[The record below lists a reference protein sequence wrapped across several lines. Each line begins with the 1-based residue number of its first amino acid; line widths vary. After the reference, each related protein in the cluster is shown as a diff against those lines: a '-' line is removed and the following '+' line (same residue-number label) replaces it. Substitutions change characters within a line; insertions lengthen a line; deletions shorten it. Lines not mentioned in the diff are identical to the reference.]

1 MTKNSLEFHRQ
12 QFPALANKAYFNYGG
27 QGPIP
32 QVALEAIA
40 RSYKYVQ
47 SAGPFSNAINGWIAQ
62 ELSQTRKAIAAEL
75 GVADS
80 SIALTENVLVG
91 CNIALWG
98 IDWQPGDR
106 LVISDCEHPGV
117 LATIN
122 EIQRRFGIEIVT
134 CHLLATLNG
143 GDPVAAVVQH
153 LQPQTKL
160 VVVSHILWNTG
171 QILPIAEIVQAC
183 KTACPQVQIL
193 VDAAQSVGVLPLNL
207 TAIGADFYAFTGHK
221 WWCGPEGIGSLYVS
235 PQALESLHP
244 TFIGWRGLAGN
255 SLNWKASGERFEIS
269 TSATPLQVGLREA
282 IAIHHQW
289 GTAEER
295 YQQIKQLSQYL
306 WAELS
311 KIPEIRCLKSS
322 PPEAGLVSFQ
332 IEPDQRHQ
340 QLVKFLEDRQILVR
354 LIRDPE
360 CVRACVHYFTTPGEI
375 DRLVSA
381 VADFNFRK

>member
-1 MTKNSLEFHRQ
+1 MTNNSLEFHRQ

-32 QVALEAIA
+32 QAALEAIA

-62 ELSQTRKAIAAEL
+62 EFSQTRKAIAAEL

-80 SIALTENVLVG
+80 NIALTENVLVG

-106 LVISDCEHPGV
+106 LVVSDCEHPGV
-117 LATIN
+117 IATIN

-134 CHLLATLNG
+134 CHLLETLNS

-160 VVVSHILWNTG
+160 VAISHILWNTG
-171 QILPIAEIVQAC
+171 QVLPLAEIVQAC
-183 KTACPQVQIL
+183 KTACPQVKIL

-269 TSATPLQVGLREA
+269 TSATPLQAGLREA
-282 IAIHHQW
+282 IAIHHQR
-289 GTAEER
+289 GTAAER

-306 WAELS
+306 WSGLS
-311 KIPEIRCLKSS
+311 KIPGIRCLKTS

-332 IEPDQRHQ
+332 IEPDPRHQ
-340 QLVKFLEDRQILVR
+340 QLVQFLEGQQILVR

-360 CVRACVHYFTTPGEI
+360 CVRACVHYFTAPGEI
-375 DRLVSA
+375 DRLISA
-381 VADFNFRK
+381 VADFNLRK